1 MISRRPSVLA
11 ATAIMAAT
19 LNGRQQVI
27 DMRGQ
32 PIPGLYAGGEAIPD
46 VEMCRL
52 FAIDADRY
60 ELDNGEPLPA
70 IFRKATAPI
79 VLIGVDSASWLKTA
93 AWGFVMPQVSKKTG
107 KPIQPKVVNN
117 AQRRRVVPCAKDKG
131 RPMSLFERWLTLWV
145 ALCILAGLVL
155 GNLLPGAFGVL
166 ASLEYA
172 SVNLV
177 VAVLIWAMV
186 YPMMIAIDF
195 GSLKA
200 VGQRPKGLIITLV
213 INWLIKPFT
222 MAALAVL
229 FFNHVFAG
237 LIDPERAPEYIA
249 GLILLGAAPC
259 TAMVFVWSQLTR
271 GDPNYTLVQVSVN
284 DLIMV
289 VAFAPIVAFLLGV
302 TDISVP
308 WETLV
313 LSVVLYI
320 VIPLIA
326 GALTRRALIAR
337 GGVRAVDAFT
347 AWIKPASVLGL
358 LLTVV
363 LLFGFQGQLILAQ
376 PLLIA
381 LIAVPIVIQSYGIF
395 ALGYGAAWVWR
406 VPHKVAAPCALIGTS
421 NFFELA
427 VAVAI
432 GLFGLDSGAALA
444 TVVGVLVE
452 VPVML
457 SLVAFANRT
466 RARFHRGRR

>member
-1 MISRRPSVLA
+1 
-11 ATAIMAAT
+11 
-19 LNGRQQVI
+19 
-27 DMRGQ
+27 
-32 PIPGLYAGGEAIPD
+32 
-46 VEMCRL
+46 
-52 FAIDADRY
+52 
-60 ELDNGEPLPA
+60 
-70 IFRKATAPI
+70 
-79 VLIGVDSASWLKTA
+79 
-93 AWGFVMPQVSKKTG
+93 
-107 KPIQPKVVNN
+107 
-117 AQRRRVVPCAKDKG
+117 
-131 RPMSLFERWLTLWV
+131 MSLFERWLTLWV
-145 ALCILAGLVL
+145 ALCIFAGLAL
-155 GNLLPGAFGVL
+155 GSLLPGLFATL
-166 ASLEYA
+166 AGLEYA

-195 GSLKA
+195 GSLKD
-200 VGQRPKGLIITLV
+200 VGRRPKGLIITLV

-237 LIDPERAPEYIA
+237 LIDPVRAPEYIA

-259 TAMVFVWSQLTR
+259 TAMVFVWSQLTK

-284 DLIMV
+284 DLVMV

-302 TDISVP
+302 TEIAVP
-308 WETLV
+308 WETLI
-313 LSVVLYI
+313 LSVILYI

-326 GALTRRALIAR
+326 GALTRRALLAR
-337 GGVRAVDAFT
+337 GQSVEAFT
-347 AWIKPASVLGL
+347 ARIKPASVVGL

-363 LLFGFQGQLILAQ
+363 LLFGFQGPVILGQ

-395 ALGYGAAWVWR
+395 ALGYAWAYAWKL
-406 VPHKVAAPCALIGTS
+406 PHRVAAPCALIGTS

-432 GLFGLDSGAALA
+432 GLFGLNSGAALA

-466 RARFHRGRR
+466 RNRFPA